1 MSDFKFIK
9 PSLPRRILFVTGLG
23 VAVILALVG
32 AVLWS
37 GSFARQAAIADM
49 EATVARAARLAS
61 TSADGLGS
69 DGYYTGDTPQ
79 LAQAALQTTLQE
91 LAEGFGIQIEVIRAD
106 EIEQIDNVVRLNL
119 TVNGVAPEAELG
131 AFLHG
136 LGTLRPIVIVEQLNM
151 RRARTSR
158 SDPVRKVSFQ
168 TQLYGMAER

>member
-1 MSDFKFIK
+1 MSDFKFVR
-9 PSLPRRILFVTGLG
+9 PAQPRRILYVTGIGL
-23 VAVILALVG
+23 AAILALIG

-37 GSFARQAAIADM
+37 GASARQSLIADM
-49 EATVARAARLAS
+49 KATVARAAAMDSAAAS
-61 TSADGLGS
+61 GLGP
-69 DGYYTGDTPQ
+69 DAYYTGDTPQ
-79 LAQAALQTTLQE
+79 LAQAALQTTLQQ

-119 TVNGVAPEAELG
+119 TLNGVAPEAELG

-136 LGTLRPIVIVEQLNM
+136 LGTLKPRVIVEQLNM

-158 SDPVRKVSFQ
+158 SDPARKVSFQ